1 MNNVKLNY
9 DPNLTNQGSITPPPK
24 SNLKT
29 ITSNSTITSTKIAET
44 GSFNKP
50 PS

>member
-1 MNNVKLNY
+1 MNKVNY
-9 DPNLTNQGSITPPPK
+9 DPNLSNQGSITPPPK
-24 SNLKT
+24 SKLNT
-29 ITSNSTITSTKIAET
+29 IASNSTITSTKIAES